1 MSMRAVYDAISN
13 FCDLLIPLSNM
24 NNIRTSPTESGIRFY
39 LDDDIII
46 EIENLVFLSQNSD
59 FSDCNIFVYNQIK
72 PMKPSIM
79 IRHDDVWF
87 CNDWY
92 NISYFDD
99 DYKEMAIARQ
109 LFWYLTG
116 VRNPIKANVFGTI
129 NFDSKHLTRSDVYSN
144 IKKVIFND
152 PATIVYWHDGDKT
165 VVKCSDNDTFS
176 EETGLVMAI
185 NKKLFGED
193 YYNKVK
199 KIVKKFKKGD

>member
-99 DYKEMAIARQ
+99 DYKEVTTARQ

-116 VRNPIKANVFGTI
+116 VKNPVKVNVVGAL
-129 NFDSKHLTRSDVYSN
+129 NFNSKNLTRSDVYSN

-185 NKKLFGED
+185 NKKLFGDD

-199 KIVKKFKKGD
+199 KLVKRFKKED

>member
-39 LDDDIII
+39 LDNDIII
-46 EIENLVFLSQNSD
+46 EVEDLVFLSDKSD

-79 IRHDDVWF
+79 IRHDDVWY
-87 CNDWY
+87 CSDWY
-92 NISYFDD
+92 LGSYYDSC
-99 DYKEMAIARQ
+99 KEVTTAQQ

-129 NFDSKHLTRSDVYSN
+129 NFNSKHLTRSDVYSN

-185 NKKLFGED
+185 NKKLFGDD
-193 YYNKVK
+193 YYSKVK
-199 KIVKKFKKGD
+199 KLVKKFKKED

>member
-1 MSMRAVYDAISN
+1 MSLRAVYDAISN
-13 FCDLLIPLSNM
+13 FCNELREISNT
-24 NNIRTSPTESGIRFY
+24 NNIREIPTESGMRFY
-39 LDDDIII
+39 LDNDIII
-46 EIENLVFLSQNSD
+46 EVENLVFLSDSSD
-59 FSDCNIFVYNQIK
+59 FSDCNIFVFNQIK

-87 CNDWY
+87 CNDCY

-99 DYKEMAIARQ
+99 DYKEMVIASQ
-109 LFWYLTG
+109 LSWYLTG
-116 VRNPIKANVFGTI
+116 VKGSFKTNAFGTL
-129 NFDSKHLTRSDVYSN
+129 NFNSKYLTRSDVYSN

-185 NKKLFGED
+185 NKKLFGDD

-199 KIVKKFKKGD
+199 KLVKKFTKED

>member
-1 MSMRAVYDAISN
+1 MSLRAVYDAVSN
-13 FCDLLIPLSNM
+13 FCDALRELSNT

-46 EIENLVFLSQNSD
+46 EIENLVFISDKSD

-79 IRHDDVWF
+79 IRNDDVLY
-87 CNDWY
+87 CSDWY
-92 NISYFDD
+92 LGCYYDSC
-99 DYKEMAIARQ
+99 KEVAIARQ

-116 VRNPIKANVFGTI
+116 VKNPIKANVVGAL
-129 NFDSKHLTRSDVYSN
+129 NFNSKHLTRSDVYSN

-176 EETGLVMAI
+176 EETGLIMAI
-185 NKKLFGED
+185 NKKLFGDD

-199 KIVKKFKKGD
+199 KIVKEFKKED

>member
-1 MSMRAVYDAISN
+1 MKAVYDAISN
-13 FCDLLIPLSNM
+13 FCSLLNEVSNIH
-24 NNIRTSPTESGIRFY
+24 NARTRITDSGICFH
-39 LDDDIII
+39 LDNDIII
-46 EIENLVFLSQNSD
+46 EVEDLVFLSDSSD

-72 PMKPSIM
+72 PMNPTIM
-79 IRHDDVWF
+79 IRHTDVWF
-87 CNDWY
+87 CNTWY
-92 NISYFDD
+92 MESY
-99 DYKEMAIARQ
+99 YYTSCKEETIASQ

-185 NKKLFGED
+185 NKKLFGDD

-199 KIVKKFKKGD
+199 KLVKRFKKVD

>member
-1 MSMRAVYDAISN
+1 MKAVYDAVSN
-13 FCDLLIPLSNM
+13 FCYELKEISNT
-24 NNIRTSPTESGIRFY
+24 NNIRTDITEAGIRFY

-46 EIENLVFLSQNSD
+46 EIEDLVFMSYNAS

-72 PMKPSIM
+72 PMKPAIM
-79 IRHDDVWF
+79 IRANSVWF

-99 DYKEMAIARQ
+99 DYKEMTVARQ

-129 NFDSKHLTRSDVYSN
+129 NSDSKHITRSDVYSN

-152 PATIVYWHDGDKT
+152 PATIVYWHDGGKT

-185 NKKLFGED
+185 NKKLFGDD

-199 KIVKKFKKGD
+199 KLVKKFKKED